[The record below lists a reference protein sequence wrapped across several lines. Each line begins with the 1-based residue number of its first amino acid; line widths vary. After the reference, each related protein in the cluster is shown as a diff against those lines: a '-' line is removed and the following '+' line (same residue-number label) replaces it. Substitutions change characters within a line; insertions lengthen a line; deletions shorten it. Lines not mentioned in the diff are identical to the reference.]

1 MDIATT
7 DISGIINELELLD
20 QRIDR
25 ILARPGYSTD
35 TARRTMLNR
44 LQTRRRA
51 LSDAAVAAR
60 YGSR

>member
-1 MDIATT
+1 MEIATT
-7 DISGIINELELLD
+7 DINGIINELALLD

-25 ILARPGYSTD
+25 ILARPGYATD

-51 LSDAAVAAR
+51 LSDAAAAVR